1 MRQKVII
8 QDLGLTDY
16 FDTWQY
22 QTEIHQKLKEE
33 KKNINNPNP
42 SHTLIFCEHHAVF
55 TLGRSGSQENLI
67 VSPEYLAE
75 NNIQFYKINRGGDI
89 TYHGPGQIVGYPI
102 FDLDLFFN
110 DVHKYVRLLEESV
123 IQTLEHYN
131 IIGYRE
137 AGYTGVWINRG
148 NEKRKICAIGVHLS
162 RWISL
167 HGFAFNINT
176 NLDHFNFIIP
186 CGIKDEGKSVT
197 SLEKELG
204 AKQNMDEVKHILVNK
219 MSSIFE
225 FDML

>member
-1 MRQKVII
+1 MRQKVLF

-33 KKNINNPNP
+33 KKIINNPNP

-55 TLGRSGSQENLI
+55 TLGRSGLQENLI

-204 AKQNMDEVKHILVNK
+204 AKQNMDEVKHILKNK

>member
-1 MRQKVII
+1 MRQKVIF

-33 KKNINNPNP
+33 KKIINNPNP

-75 NNIQFYKINRGGDI
+75 NSIQFYKINRGGDI

-123 IQTLEHYN
+123 IKTLENYN

-137 AGYTGVWINRG
+137 PGYTGVWINRG
-148 NEKRKICAIGVHLS
+148 HEKRKICAIGVHLS

-176 NLDHFNFIIP
+176 NLDHFNYIIP

-204 AKQNMDEVKHILVNK
+204 AKQNIEEVKYILKNK
-219 MSSIFE
+219 ISSIFE

>member
-1 MRQKVII
+1 MRQKVIF

-33 KKNINNPNP
+33 KKIINNPNP

-67 VSPEYLAE
+67 VSPEYLEE
-75 NNIQFYKINRGGDI
+75 NSIQFYKINRGGDI

-123 IQTLEHYN
+123 IKTLENYN

-137 AGYTGVWINRG
+137 PGYTGVWINRG
-148 NEKRKICAIGVHLS
+148 HEKRKICAIGVHLS

-176 NLDHFNFIIP
+176 NLDHFNYIIP

-204 AKQNMDEVKHILVNK
+204 AKQNIEEVKYILKNK
-219 MSSIFE
+219 ISSIFE

>member
-1 MRQKVII
+1 MRQKVIF

-55 TLGRSGSQENLI
+55 TLGRSGLQENLI

-204 AKQNMDEVKHILVNK
+204 AKQNMDEVKHILKNK